1 MGLLRDSRFY
11 GDLVMTPCRNL
22 DEVRT
27 RALRFIRLEDDK
39 RIQERQAGSSKQEKQ
54 GIYFMNNESKSY
66 NKSDNQNNLAEKV
79 RWPRKS
85 DKPTATKDKSK
96 WCAYHEDFG
105 HLTEECIALRKEIG
119 YLLSKGHLKEL
130 LGRKRS
136 RIQDPEKVPERAPAP
151 PADAQIIN
159 FISGGSDICG
169 TSFSLAKRHAKE
181 TKMDNGD
188 RPIRTSNVTKEKGL
202 QHLLHLYND
211 ACGTVALHEARIKQL
226 ETTVADQGAI
236 AEAKSRHY
244 EDKLKKVTQDAE
256 LKLAAMQM
264 DHDQAMINFREGIKT
279 SAIVSLLQAR
289 IKMAYEAK
297 ETGLVCPSWPIESWV
312 AKLKELGGK
321 AVPLP
326 SEAGESSKYIPV
338 DILKGMLIKISKYNL
353 LIV

>member
-1 MGLLRDSRFY
+1 M
-11 GDLVMTPCRNL
+11 
-22 DEVRT
+22 
-27 RALRFIRLEDDK
+27 
-39 RIQERQAGSSKQEKQ
+39 
-54 GIYFMNNESKSY
+54 
-66 NKSDNQNNLAEKV
+66 
-79 RWPRKS
+79 
-85 DKPTATKDKSK
+85 
-96 WCAYHEDFG
+96 
-105 HLTEECIALRKEIG
+105 
-119 YLLSKGHLKEL
+119 
-130 LGRKRS
+130 
-136 RIQDPEKVPERAPAP
+136 
-151 PADAQIIN
+151 
-159 FISGGSDICG
+159 
-169 TSFSLAKRHAKE
+169 TSFL
-181 TKMDNGD
+181 N
-188 RPIRTSNVTKEKGL
+188 KGL

-256 LKLAAMQM
+256 LKLATMQM

-326 SEAGESSKYIPV
+326 SEADQVQKTKPYRVIPSSPV
-338 DILKGMLIKISKYNL
+338 NNSRLPPSVVPPTTTLAHCRRLLPTPVAHRRRPPITTTIVDCRRQTTRGVLWLKKQVENVMQMVIDGCSVE
-353 LIV
+353 IVAVVNDGLDDGGSRR